1 MPLDKLTCG
10 RLLWPNLLPV
20 WSSIYRLFKGCRP
33 CHGENSK
40 RTSWSI
46 EALCRWCNDSMTFLD
61 IVAALVTICD
71 NVMWEAVGGHGV
83 PQGGAPAK
91 ILLLPQRSSYPYRP
105 PGSCTIGIGL
115 GEISWDGADYGG
127 GTRGLFPTSTL
138 HPVSNAGARVTV
150 PR

>member
-1 MPLDKLTCG
+1 M
-10 RLLWPNLLPV
+10 
-20 WSSIYRLFKGCRP
+20 I
-33 CHGENSK
+33 
-40 RTSWSI
+40 
-46 EALCRWCNDSMTFLD
+46 FLH

-91 ILLLPQRSSYPYRP
+91 ILLLPRRSSYPYRP

-115 GEISWDGADYGG
+115 GEISWDGADSGG